1 MYLDLH
7 EKLNTLGKKINKFIQ
22 AIENP
27 VLSKQRKPKTDNQKQ
42 ATRI

>member
-22 AIENP
+22 AIDSSI
-27 VLSKQRKPKTDNQKQ
+27 LSKHGKLKTDNQKQ
-42 ATRI
+42 VTRI